1 MAGFRARLTPVVGC
15 LLAINVGVFI
25 VILVLHLFYRF
36 EQFAQWFALV
46 PPLAVRGAVWQ
57 FVTYMFLHDPRVLLH
72 LLFNMYVLFAFGPHV
87 ETVMQPRR
95 FLSLY
100 LFSGLMAGVA
110 HTALAYNHPVLG
122 ASGAILGVMAA
133 FAYYYPNVRVLL
145 FFIIPIRARNL
156 VWVLAGVD
164 LFIAYSGGSRI
175 AAFAHLGGLFTG
187 MLFVRYDWLVYRK
200 VAEQRSRWYYRRERS
215 REDARMRVDELLE
228 KIHRHPDGI
237 KGLTFRER
245 FFLKRFSSRY
255 RKSK

>member
-25 VILVLHLFYRF
+25 MMLVLDLFGRLGPF
-36 EQFAQWFALV
+36 GDWFALD
-46 PPLAVRGAVWQ
+46 PPRAVGGAVWQ
-57 FVTYMFLHDPRVLLH
+57 FVTYMFLHDPRGLTH
-72 LLFNMYVLFAFGPHV
+72 ILFNMYVLFAFGPHV
-87 ETVMQPRR
+87 ETAMHPRR
-95 FLSLY
+95 FLSLF

-110 HTALAYNHPVLG
+110 HTALAYSHPVLG

-133 FAYYYPNVRVLL
+133 FAYYYPNARVLL
-145 FFIIPIRARNL
+145 LFIIPIRARYL
-156 VWVLAGVD
+156 VLVCAGVD
-164 LFIAYSGGSRI
+164 LLIAYNGKSRI
-175 AAFAHLGGLFTG
+175 APFAHLGGLFTG

-200 VAEQRSRWYYRRERS
+200 VAEHQSRRRYRRERS

-237 KGLTFRER
+237 NGLTFRER

-255 RKSK
+255 KSK

>member
-1 MAGFRARLTPVVGC
+1 MARFRARLSPVVGC
-15 LLAINVGVFI
+15 LLAINVGIFI
-25 VILVLHLFYRF
+25 VILVLDRFYRF
-36 EQFAQWFALV
+36 EAFAQWFALV
-46 PPLAVRGAVWQ
+46 PALAVRGRVWQ
-57 FVTYMFLHDPRVLLH
+57 LVTYMFLHDPGGLTH
-72 LLFNMYVLFAFGPHV
+72 ILFNMYILFSFGPHV
-87 ETVMQPRR
+87 ESVMQPRR

-110 HTALAYNHPVLG
+110 HTALAYSHPVLG

-133 FAYYYPNVRVLL
+133 FAFYYPNARVLL
-145 FFIIPIRARNL
+145 LFIIPVRARNL
-156 VWVLAGVD
+156 VWVAAGID

-187 MLFVRYDWLVYRK
+187 VLFVRYDWLVYRK
-200 VAEQRSRWYYRRERS
+200 VAEHQSRWHNNRERS

-237 KGLTFRER
+237 NGLTFRER

-255 RKSK
+255 KKSK